1 MEIVNEREN
10 HLIFY
15 IICFNGKDVCVL
27 ISGEHGNRNGM
38 VGKGIS
44 LKDVEDDL
52 VITHRLHVIAL
63 KPLNKNQPLK
73 NEMRYLSAISNI
85 PFGLI

>member
-44 LKDVEDDL
+44 LIRRRRRSRHHAS
-52 VITHRLHVIAL
+52 ITCNCSKTIIKTNR
-63 KPLNKNQPLK
+63 
-73 NEMRYLSAISNI
+73 
-85 PFGLI
+85 